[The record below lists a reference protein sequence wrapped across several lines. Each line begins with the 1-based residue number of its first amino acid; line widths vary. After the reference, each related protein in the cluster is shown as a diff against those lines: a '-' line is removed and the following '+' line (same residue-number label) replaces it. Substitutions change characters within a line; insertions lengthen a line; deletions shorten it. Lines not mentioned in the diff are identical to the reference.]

1 MTKFALDNKILVLM
15 IVALCSFLG
24 VTRYNDMARDSM
36 PPFAIRFVNVITT
49 FPGGSPERVELLVTD
64 KIEKKLQEMPE
75 IDNITSESRS
85 GVSVVKI
92 EIKDDYDDLQPIY
105 DEIRRKVQEAE
116 KEFPDGC
123 SWSIKDKDLVD
134 VYGIIYSMTAEG
146 YSFREMYDIAE
157 DLRDALLKLD
167 EAAKVDII
175 GDQDERIY
183 IDYDVARFSELGL
196 TTEQIRSKLDKT
208 NIIFPGGEIFI
219 GTEQIIIEPS
229 GDFESVDDLRSLI
242 ISDAQA
248 KEIVYLGDVADVYRG
263 YVDPRGSI
271 VRIDGVPGISLGI
284 NVKAGGN
291 VVELGKQVDEVINRY
306 REIYPIGVEFI
317 RTASQDQFVDKSV
330 RDFQNNLVQSVVIV
344 LIVMLLFLGL
354 RTGIVVAALVPSV
367 MVITLMIMSFMGV
380 GLNQISLAALIMA
393 LGMLVD
399 NAIVMVESTLVK
411 MEKGESSVQAVIESA
426 NELRIPLLIST
437 LTTSAAFVAFYMAE
451 TLMGDIVGPLFVVI
465 SIALL
470 TSWVLAL
477 TLIPI
482 IATIL
487 LKVKKRDENKP
498 PKPSLF
504 DRLAEFYKPFLVFSL
519 RHRWL
524 FLVFILVLFFVSTR
538 ALNLIP
544 KIFMPDADRAL
555 VTVNFELPA
564 GTRIDETE
572 KVVVQVEEYL
582 RKHFLLPLDASEEEE
597 GVKDFTSFIG
607 EGAPKYDL
615 GYTPPEK
622 TTYTAHM
629 LINTTSDPYNSV
641 IIDSLNAFC
650 YREFPDLI
658 PSVKRLGSAGGNL
671 TPIEVRISGR
681 NPDLLLSYAKRIEE
695 ELRGIPGTL
704 NVRNDWGPKTKKVI
718 VDIDQERAQLA
729 GITNQDVA
737 ISLETFLTG
746 RITGVYREDDKTI
759 PITMINETEGD
770 DLISRLETVNIF
782 SQQTGQSVPLSQVA
796 NIDFEWQFTK
806 ISRRDLF
813 KTVTVISEFQPGYTA
828 AGITDQLQPFLDE
841 MEKELGF
848 GYYIE
853 WGGDLE
859 SQEENMGA
867 VFDYLPLAFGI
878 IILLL
883 IGQFNSIKKPAII
896 LLTIPLGL
904 IGVVVGLL
912 IGNSYFGFFA
922 FLGLISLAGI
932 VINNAIVLIDRID
945 IELNENKRDPAD
957 AIVAAAR
964 ERFRPI
970 LLTTAT
976 TVVGL
981 IPLWLGGGIMFEP
994 LALAILFGLMFATV
1008 LTLVFVP
1015 ILYSFFYKVSYKG
1028 YKLPDKL

>member
-1 MTKFALDNKILVLM
+1 L
-15 IVALCSFLG
+15 
-24 VTRYNDMARDSM
+24 
-36 PPFAIRFVNVITT
+36 
-49 FPGGSPERVELLVTD
+49 
-64 KIEKKLQEMPE
+64 
-75 IDNITSESRS
+75 
-85 GVSVVKI
+85 
-92 EIKDDYDDLQPIY
+92 
-105 DEIRRKVQEAE
+105 
-116 KEFPDGC
+116 
-123 SWSIKDKDLVD
+123 
-134 VYGIIYSMTAEG
+134 
-146 YSFREMYDIAE
+146 
-157 DLRDALLKLD
+157 
-167 EAAKVDII
+167 
-175 GDQDERIY
+175 
-183 IDYDVARFSELGL
+183 
-196 TTEQIRSKLDKT
+196 TEQIRAKLDKT

-229 GDFESVDDLRSLI
+229 GDFESVDDLRNLI

-271 VRIDGVPGISLGI
+271 VRINGVPGISLGI

-291 VVELGKQVDEVINRY
+291 VVELGKEVDKVINRY

-330 RDFQNNLVQSVVIV
+330 KDFQNNLVQSVVIV

-411 MEKGESSVQAVIESA
+411 MEGGKTSLQSVIESA

-437 LTTSAAFVAFYMAE
+437 LTTSAAFVAFYLAE

-477 TLIPI
+477 TFIPI

-487 LKVKKRDENKP
+487 LKVKKKDSGKAQ
-498 PKPSLF
+498 KPSLF
-504 DRLAEFYKPFLVFSL
+504 DRLAEYYKPFLLFSL
-519 RHRWL
+519 KHRWL
-524 FLVFILVLFFVSTR
+524 FLVFILLLFFVSTR

-582 RKHFLLPLDASEEEE
+582 RKHFLLSSDASEEE

-650 YREFPDLI
+650 FREFPDLI

-681 NPDLLLSYAKRIEE
+681 NPDLLLSYAKRVEE
-695 ELRGIPGTL
+695 ELRRIPGTL
-704 NVRNDWGPKTKKVI
+704 SVRNDWGPKTKKVI

-770 DLISRLETVNIF
+770 DLISRLKTVNIF

-828 AGITDQLQPFLDE
+828 AGITDQLQPFLNA
-841 MEKELGF
+841 MEKEFGF

-945 IELNENKRDPAD
+945 IELTENKRDSTD

-1028 YKLPDKL
+1028 YELPDDL